1 VRRARR
7 ETRLPLL
14 QVLPGS
20 FLILFLQRTQA
31 AYLAHSMGQDARI
44 KPAQLILLNGESQF
58 GKIEREI
65 LPLISAIDAVAHS
78 GRLLKS
84 IKKRT
89 NHK

>member
-1 VRRARR
+1 
-7 ETRLPLL
+7 
-14 QVLPGS
+14 
-20 FLILFLQRTQA
+20 
-31 AYLAHSMGQDARI
+31 MGQDARI